1 VAIYFFWGDD
11 DYALSQAVQKLQ
23 TQVLDPAWAS
33 FNYDRITPDRAEAIR
48 DALNQAMTPPF
59 GLGQRLVWLVDTPIA
74 QRCSEELLT
83 TLGQTLPL
91 IPDTTVLLLTSSSK
105 PDGRLKSTKLLQ
117 KNAEIREFT
126 PIPPWKIELLAQQ
139 VKQVAQECDVNLNAA
154 AVDYLVE
161 AVGNNTRQL
170 YSELEKIRLFAGQSD
185 SSQSGSG
192 HAAMPLGVEAIA
204 PLVTASTQSALKLE
218 AAIRQGNTGE
228 ALALAADLLRQNEPA
243 LRIVATL
250 IGQFRQRL
258 WIKLMLESGERDD
271 RTIAQAADLG
281 NPQRLYFL
289 KKELAPI
296 ALPQLQKTLPLL
308 LALEF
313 SLKRQG
319 MEEVAALQTTVIE
332 LCQLFKRR

>member
-1 VAIYFFWGDD
+1 MAVYFFWGDD

-23 TQVLDPAWAS
+23 TQILDPAWAS
-33 FNYDRITPDRAEAIR
+33 FNCDRLTPDRPEAIR

-117 KNAEIREFT
+117 KHAEIREFT
-126 PIPPWKIELLAQQ
+126 PILPWKIELLEQQ
-139 VKQVAQECDVNLNAA
+139 VKQVAQECGVKLNAA

-170 YSELEKIRLFAGQSD
+170 YSELEKIRLFAGQSG
-185 SSQSGSG
+185 SSQ
-192 HAAMPLGVEAIA
+192 AATPLGVEAIA

-296 ALPQLQKTLPLL
+296 SLPQLQKTLPLL

-332 LCQLFKRR
+332 LCQLFKSRKS